1 MRLHNNLVRAVVQ
14 ALSEIF
20 NQQNYA
26 DKVLERVLKSDPR
39 WGARDRAFIAEGV
52 YEIVRWWRLLLELS
66 GIGYREDAAFISE
79 KHLWRVFGTWWLF
92 TEQELP
98 TWEEF
103 EGLAASKIAQ
113 RYKDLK
119 GTRRIAQSLP
129 DWLDELGKKELGD
142 KRWEQEMKASN
153 EVAEVV
159 LRVNTLKSTLG
170 ALQQQLKESGI
181 DTRRLR
187 QFPDALVLEERQNI
201 FRHPL
206 FKGGFFEIQ
215 DAGSQAIAQFL
226 EVSPEMRVI
235 DACAG
240 AGGKALHLAALMKN
254 KGRILAMDV
263 EERKLAELRK
273 RASRAGANIIETRLI
288 SSTKIV
294 KRLAD
299 SADRLL
305 LDVPCSGLGVL
316 RRNPDAK
323 WKLKADFIDTLRQTQ
338 RDILERYSRMLKVGG
353 KMVYATCSILPSEN
367 QEQVA
372 WFMERYGAQF
382 ELQAE
387 TQLYSSEEGFDG
399 FYMALLERKK

>member
-1 MRLHNNLVRAVVQ
+1 
-14 ALSEIF
+14 
-20 NQQNYA
+20 
-26 DKVLERVLKSDPR
+26 
-39 WGARDRAFIAEGV
+39 
-52 YEIVRWWRLLLELS
+52 
-66 GIGYREDAAFISE
+66 
-79 KHLWRVFGTWWLF
+79 
-92 TEQELP
+92 
-98 TWEEF
+98 
-103 EGLAASKIAQ
+103 
-113 RYKDLK
+113 
-119 GTRRIAQSLP
+119 
-129 DWLDELGKKELGD
+129 
-142 KRWEQEMKASN
+142 MKAAN
-153 EVAEVV
+153 EEAEVV
-159 LRVNTLKSTLG
+159 LRANTLKGTLG
-170 ALQQQLKESGI
+170 ALQQKLKESGV
-181 DTRRLR
+181 DTKRAEA
-187 QFPDALVLEERQNI
+187 FPDALVLEERQNI

-206 FKGGFFEIQ
+206 FKEGFFEIQ

-240 AGGKALHLAALMKN
+240 AGGKALHLAALMQN

-263 EERKLAELRK
+263 EERKLSELRK

-288 SSTKIV
+288 TSTKII
-294 KRLAD
+294 KRLAG

-323 WKLKADFIDTLRQTQ
+323 WKLKADFIDGLRQTQ

-372 WFMERYGAQF
+372 WFLERHGDDFALLS
-382 ELQAE
+382 EK
-387 TQLYSSEEGFDG
+387 QLYSGQEGFDG